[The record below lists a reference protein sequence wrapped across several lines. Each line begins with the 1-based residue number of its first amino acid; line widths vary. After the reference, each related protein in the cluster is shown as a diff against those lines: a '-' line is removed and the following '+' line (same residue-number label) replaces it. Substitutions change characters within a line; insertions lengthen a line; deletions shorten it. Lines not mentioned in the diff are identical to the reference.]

1 MTTPRAA
8 RCSGVRV
15 AVGVAAGGG
24 LGRKWKTTGRPD
36 AEVKTKGKWFW
47 ALDCWLLPAL
57 ATLAHRFNLFFKATD
72 RREAGRAVKNN
83 LTIMLKER
91 QLIHGKRAKGGND
104 GKGGA
109 KPQQSGFQKR
119 DKLFG
124 IWHVVDWLFFWQSY
138 GWWLAVSIVAIIC
151 KAVSTPFRR
160 RPFTHYLIFTF
171 PSVAI
176 RLGCSLFSHSFA
188 VFRNLVLQLIMG
200 RGLQLIQLYC
210 FLLVLFLA
218 CVTKQMEIES
228 EKFFATK

>member
-8 RCSGVRV
+8 RCSGVRA

-160 RPFTHYLIFTF
+160 RPFISSIIISYSTFQALQSVWGVHCFLTLLQFFAIWCCNWSWVAGYNWCSFT
-171 PSVAI
+171 
-176 RLGCSLFSHSFA
+176 
-188 VFRNLVLQLIMG
+188 VF
-200 RGLQLIQLYC
+200 YWFD
-210 FLLVLFLA
+210 FLLV
-218 CVTKQMEIES
+218 
-228 EKFFATK
+228 